1 MLESGSPEPTQI
13 GPSSFDFV
21 VDTHSSIVS
30 NFQALRNIQ
39 LHQKTHA
46 LQEAQTVDLGADRD
60 IHICVLGDCGE
71 SALAAEQESVLIR
84 FLQHLCYHLSI
95 PPELIVVES
104 GPSVTPDGG
113 SVSMQAPGSILPQE
127 DRIRDQVSVGSLLSA
142 EDRAYM
148 ASFEV
153 YYIEE
158 AADGFRLAGWLSNT
172 GTNSWLTDAGEDSV
186 QIGVRLL
193 KTGLAVVA
201 ELRFQLALDRVS
213 PGVGFA
219 FDIEIPFNFE
229 EFTRCE
235 FGVLI
240 EHKFWFSDV
249 GRRPVGVEVSALHE
263 ELASQTPQKLGVPGV
278 LVVTYGDDRRRKPAL
293 QDSAVEPANFVVT
306 KNCSAESLADLN
318 RILNER
324 AGWDVV
330 VLQQGIVPEG
340 GSWMRRLVLTAHA
353 VRSLAAVAAPVVND
367 AARIIDL
374 GGELYSSG
382 YTHTPG
388 FEQECT
394 AAGVITYRD
403 PAFLPAG
410 VVYIKDRALREVGIF
425 HEELTELQAALIEWC
440 YRARSKGFSVRI
452 VHGGLARV
460 LPDRLTEMLQPP
472 IRSHKTRLRVL
483 KKLSGLC
490 IEALNG

>member
-1 MLESGSPEPTQI
+1 MLESGSREPIQV
-13 GPSSFDFV
+13 GPSPLDFV
-21 VDTHSSIVS
+21 VDTHLSIVS
-30 NFQALRNIQ
+30 NFQTLRNIKLTQ
-39 LHQKTHA
+39 NV
-46 LQEAQTVDLGADRD
+46 QETESDVSSD
-60 IHICVLGDCGE
+60 IHIGVLADSGKF
-71 SALAAEQESVLIR
+71 ALAAEQESVLIR
-84 FLQHLCYHLSI
+84 LLQHLCHQLSI
-95 PPELIVVES
+95 PPESIVLEN
-104 GPSVTPDGG
+104 GPNALDDGG
-113 SVSMQAPGSILPQE
+113 GAPMEASGSILSLE
-127 DRIRDQVSVGSLLSA
+127 DRLRQQVSAGFSLSA

-153 YYIEE
+153 YYVEE

-172 GTNSWLTDAGEDSV
+172 GTKSWLADAGEDSV

-201 ELRFQLALDRVS
+201 ELRFQLALDRV
-213 PGVGFA
+213 PQGVGFA

-249 GRRPVGVEVSALHE
+249 GRRPVGVEVSALRE

-330 VLQQGIVPEG
+330 VLREGIVPEG

-425 HEELTELQAALIEWC
+425 YEELTELQAALIEWC

-452 VHGGLARV
+452 VHGCLARV
-460 LPDRLTEMLQPP
+460 PPDRLTEMLQPP
-472 IRSHKTRLRVL
+472 IRSHRTRARILER
-483 KKLSGLC
+483 LSGLS